1 MDAYLS
7 AIFVYPIKSLD
18 GILVPD
24 ARVVGRGGIENDR
37 RFAMFEA
44 NGEVVNGKRYPSVH
58 RVRSSVEGDRVALR
72 VDGDSARGVEYRFGE
87 PSAALEE
94 WLSNYL
100 GTPVHWREDRGGGF
114 PDDTDAPGPTV
125 ISEATL
131 AEVALWIPA
140 VSGVEEMRERLRPN
154 LIIAGVPAFWE
165 DRLYSE
171 KGSTV
176 RFRIGDVEIDGV
188 NPCAR
193 CPVPSRNP
201 RTGEIAA
208 LFQKTVA
215 QRREAT
221 LPAWANRSRFDH
233 FYRLAVNTVV
243 PDADS
248 ERVFRVGDPVT
259 IP

>member
-1 MDAYLS
+1 MNPYLS

-18 GILVPD
+18 GSPVSN
-24 ARVVGRGGIENDR
+24 ARVVGRGGLENDR

-44 NGEVVNGKRYPSVH
+44 DGRVINGKRYEELH
-58 RVRSSVEGDRVALR
+58 RVRSSVDRERVTLW
-72 VDGDSARGVEYRFGE
+72 VDGDGARGIDYRFGD
-87 PSAALEE
+87 PPAPLED
-94 WLSNYL
+94 WLSDYL
-100 GTPVHWREDRGGGF
+100 GTPVLCREDREGGF
-114 PDDTDAPGPTV
+114 PDDTAAPGPTV

-131 AEVALWIPA
+131 AEVASWIPS
-140 VSGVEEMRERLRPN
+140 VKGVEEMRERLRPN
-154 LIIAGVPAFWE
+154 LIIADVPAFWE
-165 DRLYSE
+165 DRLYAE
-171 KGSTV
+171 QGSTV
-176 RFRIGDVEIDGV
+176 RFRIGDVEVDGV

-201 RTGEIAA
+201 RTGEVAL

-215 QRREAT
+215 QRREST

-233 FYRLAVNTVV
+233 FYRLSVNTAV
-243 PDADS
+243 PDSES